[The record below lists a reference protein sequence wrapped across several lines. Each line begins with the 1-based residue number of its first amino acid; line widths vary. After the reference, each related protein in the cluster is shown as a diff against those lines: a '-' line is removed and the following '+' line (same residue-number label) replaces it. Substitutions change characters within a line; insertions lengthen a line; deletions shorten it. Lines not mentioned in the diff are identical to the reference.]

1 MGPAAPVELPGG
13 VTAWAVV
20 RQKYLKR
27 LLMDPRVSKDGRR
40 HWPAFAAGEIGP
52 DWPLYPWVANEN
64 MLFSYGEHHARLR
77 RLVAAAFT
85 ARRTQAMRPRIEEIT
100 EALLDRLA
108 ELPAGQQVDLR
119 AEFANVLPMHVIC
132 ELFGVAE
139 ESRERLCGLLDLV
152 FGTAVSGAEM
162 AAAQQEVFGMLAELV
177 AEKRARP
184 GDDLTS
190 ALIAVRDDEPAA
202 SGGDE
207 PAAPGGDEPAAPGGG
222 EPVAPDGG
230 EPAAPAT
237 EAARLTEPELL
248 GTLYLMI
255 AAGQETTCTLVTS
268 AVAALCADPEQRAH
282 VREGRADWADV
293 VEETLRAHGPA
304 AYSPMRFAVEDI
316 DLDGVRIARGEPI
329 LVNFAAAA
337 VDPEAYEEEGRI
349 GEDGRDGG
357 GGGDLCGGGDG
368 RGGGADPAAFD
379 LLRSGRR
386 EDLVF
391 GYGVHRC
398 LGAPLARLEAT
409 TALAALFARFPDLES
424 VLPVAELGRVPSF
437 IVSGY
442 ARLPVVLRTG

>member
-1 MGPAAPVELPGG
+1 MDPDVCPYALDVAGRDPAGEAARLRAMGPAARVELPGG

-77 RLVAAAFT
+77 RMVAAAFT

-100 EALLDRLA
+100 EALLDRLEA
-108 ELPAGQQVDLR
+108 LPPGQQVDLR
-119 AEFANVLPMHVIC
+119 AEFANVLPMRVIC

-152 FGTAVSGAEM
+152 FGTAVPGAEM
-162 AAAQQEVFGMLAELV
+162 AAAQREVFGMLAELV
-177 AEKRARP
+177 AEKRAHP

-190 ALIAVRDDEPAA
+190 ALIAVRDDEEGTPG
-202 SGGDE
+202 SG
-207 PAAPGGDEPAAPGGG
+207 
-222 EPVAPDGG
+222 
-230 EPAAPAT
+230 
-237 EAARLTEPELL
+237 AARLTEPELL

-255 AAGQETTCTLVTS
+255 AAGQETTCTLLTN
-268 AVAALCADPEQRAH
+268 AVAALCADPDQRAH
-282 VREGRADWADV
+282 VRAGRADWADV

-316 DLDGVRIARGEPI
+316 DLDGVRIARGEPL

-337 VDPEAYEEEGRI
+337 VDPEAYGGS
-349 GEDGRDGG
+349 GEDGEDGEG
-357 GGGDLCGGGDG
+357 GEGGDDVS
-368 RGGGADPAAFD
+368 AFD
-379 LLRSGRR
+379 LLRPGRR

-391 GYGVHRC
+391 GYGAHRC

-424 VLPVAELGRVPSF
+424 VLPVEELGRVPSF

-442 ARLPVVLRTG
+442 ARLPVVLRTD